1 MLMTRRNSIMNDN
14 KNLDERKLNL
24 IKLKVITIEKDN
36 VIKKDPSNKLIE
48 DIRKYIDK
56 VVDGKC

>member
-1 MLMTRRNSIMNDN
+1 MNDN

-36 VIKKDPSNKLIE
+36 VIKEDPSNKLIE

>member
-1 MLMTRRNSIMNDN
+1 MSEKKD
-14 KNLDERKLNL
+14 LDERKLNL

-36 VIKKDPSNKLIE
+36 VIKKDPTNKIIE

-56 VVDGKC
+56 VVDGKCWLKKSF

>member
-1 MLMTRRNSIMNDN
+1 MTRRNSTMNEE
-14 KNLDERKLNL
+14 KQLDERKLNL

-36 VIKKDPSNKLIE
+36 VIKKDPSSKIIE

>member
-1 MLMTRRNSIMNDN
+1 MSEN

-36 VIKKDPSNKLIE
+36 AIKKDPTSKIID